1 MLILLEVKNAVEK
14 RPSTEYRIWGKLG
27 RKTDA
32 FLEAAN
38 SIKTCIEIHYFGRS
52 VQSSHQNILAG

>member
-1 MLILLEVKNAVEK
+1 MLKVKNNMEK
-14 RPSTEYRIWGKLG
+14 RPSTEYRIWRKLG

-38 SIKTCIEIHYFGRS
+38 SIKTYIEIHYFRD
-52 VQSSHQNILAG
+52 